1 MSNRPEPVL
10 PLTPDQ
16 VAAIL
21 ASAPGGEGG
30 PCTEPRTEPRT
41 GADARALPRSP
52 WTPALAGDPAFE
64 ARSRRDT
71 VLANE
76 LLDRLREVRGILD
89 AAPLPTGEAERAAEA
104 MRRFERALMEMLRYH
119 GT

>member
-10 PLTPDQ
+10 PLTPDE

-21 ASAPGGEGG
+21 GATPGGK
-30 PCTEPRTEPRT
+30 PPSP
-41 GADARALPRSP
+41 PRSP
-52 WTPALAGDPAFE
+52 FTPARAGDPVFE

-71 VLANE
+71 ALANE
-76 LLDRLREVRGILD
+76 LLDRVREVKGILD
-89 AAPLPTGEAERAAEA
+89 GAELAPQEAARARDA

>member
-10 PLTPDQ
+10 PLTPDE

-21 ASAPGGEGG
+21 GGGSGPSA
-30 PCTEPRTEPRT
+30 
-41 GADARALPRSP
+41 ARSP
-52 WTPALAGDPAFE
+52 WTPARAGDPAFE

-76 LLDRLREVRGILD
+76 LLDRVREVKGILAD
-89 AAPLPTGEAERAAEA
+89 AALSPAEAARARDA
-104 MRRFERALMEMLRYH
+104 MRRFESALMEMLRYH

>member
-21 ASAPGGEGG
+21 ASMPGEGGG
-30 PCTEPRTEPRT
+30 PCTEPRTEPRPEA
-41 GADARALPRSP
+41 GALPRSP
-52 WTPALAGDPAFE
+52 WIPPLAGDPAFE

-76 LLDRLREVRGILD
+76 LLNRLREVRGILA
-89 AAPLPTGEAERAAEA
+89 AAPLPTSEAERAHDA
-104 MRRFERALMEMLRYH
+104 MERFEDALMEMLRYH

>member
-21 ASAPGGEGG
+21 ASTPREGG
-30 PCTEPRTEPRT
+30 AE
-41 GADARALPRSP
+41 GGRSP

-71 VLANE
+71 ALANE
-76 LLDRLREVRGILD
+76 LLDRLREVRGILA
-89 AAPLPTGEAERAAEA
+89 AAPLPTSEAERASDA

>member
-16 VAAIL
+16 IAAIL
-21 ASAPGGEGG
+21 GSTPGDGAGG
-30 PCTEPRTEPRT
+30 
-41 GADARALPRSP
+41 GGRSP

-71 VLANE
+71 ALANE

-89 AAPLPTGEAERAAEA
+89 AAPLPSSEAERATDA
-104 MRRFERALMEMLRYH
+104 MRRFERAMMELLRYH

>member
-10 PLTPDQ
+10 PLTPDE

-21 ASAPGGEGG
+21 GGVPGGN
-30 PCTEPRTEPRT
+30 
-41 GADARALPRSP
+41 GASPARSP
-52 WTPALAGDPAFE
+52 WTPARAGDPAFE

-71 VLANE
+71 ILANE
-76 LLDRLREVRGILD
+76 LLDRLREVKGILD
-89 AAPLPTGEAERAAEA
+89 DADLAPRAAEQARDA

>member
-10 PLTPDQ
+10 PLTPDE

-21 ASAPGGEGG
+21 GATTPGGKA
-30 PCTEPRTEPRT
+30 PS
-41 GADARALPRSP
+41 APRSP
-52 WTPALAGDPAFE
+52 FTPARAGDPAFE

-76 LLDRLREVRGILD
+76 LLDRVREVKGILD
-89 AAPLPTGEAERAAEA
+89 GAELAPQEAARARDA

>member
-21 ASAPGGEGG
+21 GSTPRDVGAEAGGSG
-30 PCTEPRTEPRT
+30 
-41 GADARALPRSP
+41 RSP

-71 VLANE
+71 ALANE
-76 LLDRLREVRGILD
+76 LLDRLREVRGILA
-89 AAPLPTGEAERAAEA
+89 AAPLPTGEAERAGDA

>member
-21 ASAPGGEGG
+21 ASIPGEGGG
-30 PCTEPRTEPRT
+30 PCTEPRTE
-41 GADARALPRSP
+41 ARPEAGALPRSP
-52 WTPALAGDPAFE
+52 WIPALAGDPAFE

-71 VLANE
+71 ALANE
-76 LLDRLREVRGILD
+76 LLDRLREVRGILA
-89 AAPLPTGEAERAAEA
+89 AAPLPTSQAERAHDA
-104 MRRFERALMEMLRYH
+104 MERFEDALLEMLRFH

>member
-21 ASAPGGEGG
+21 ASAPGEGAG
-30 PCTEPRTEPRT
+30 PCTEPRTEPRP
-41 GADARALPRSP
+41 DARALPRSP
-52 WTPALAGDPAFE
+52 WLPALAGDPAFE

-71 VLANE
+71 TLANE
-76 LLDRLREVRGILD
+76 LLDRLREVRGILA
-89 AAPLPTGEAERAAEA
+89 AAPLPTSQAERATEA
-104 MRRFERALMEMLRYH
+104 MGRFERALMEMLRYH

>member
-21 ASAPGGEGG
+21 ASAPGEGG
-30 PCTEPRTEPRT
+30 GRPYTEPRPEPRPPS
-41 GADARALPRSP
+41 GSQ

-71 VLANE
+71 ALANE
-76 LLDRLREVRGILD
+76 LLDRLREVRGILA
-89 AAPLPTGEAERAAEA
+89 AAPLPTGEAERATDA

>member
-10 PLTPDQ
+10 PLTPDE

-21 ASAPGGEGG
+21 GASPGGRG
-30 PCTEPRTEPRT
+30 TDAST
-41 GADARALPRSP
+41 GRLP
-52 WTPALAGDPAFE
+52 WTPARAGDPAFE

-76 LLDRLREVRGILD
+76 LLDRLREVKGILD
-89 AAPLPTGEAERAAEA
+89 DAALMPSEAAQARDA

>member
-21 ASAPGGEGG
+21 ASTPGDGTGG
-30 PCTEPRTEPRT
+30 
-41 GADARALPRSP
+41 GGRSP
-52 WTPALAGDPAFE
+52 WTPARAGDPSFE

-89 AAPLPTGEAERAAEA
+89 AAPLPTSEAERATDA
-104 MRRFERALMEMLRYH
+104 MQRFERALMEMLRYH